1 MFAFVITFN
10 KWRSKFF
17 CWKEVVRKTWL
28 LWICLSLG
36 SICLLKLMAFLVL
49 HHRKTVCLLEKDIV
63 CSQMLQRIFAPNYTF
78 GHMKYYHARFKIQ
91 SVIQLTVKWWCLFQT
106 PDVLKYHIVNQYL
119 TEETIRN
126 GEEFPSLL
134 GNGRDYLVKI
144 TNPRK
149 GMVCVKLFWN
159 FQAVLI
165 TVVVATHM
173 LSSSNLFSMSKSA
186 QDWGYWWRCF

>member
-1 MFAFVITFN
+1 MVALNLSVPGQYLSLEAYGFPRTSLSEN
-10 KWRSKFF
+10 
-17 CWKEVVRKTWL
+17 
-28 LWICLSLG
+28 CLSF
-36 SICLLKLMAFLVL
+36 K
-49 HHRKTVCLLEKDIV
+49 KDIV

-78 GHMKYYHARFKIQ
+78 GHMKYYHARLKIQ

-134 GNGRDYLVKI
+134 GNRRDYLVKI

-173 LSSSNLFSMSKSA
+173 LSSSNLFSVSKSA